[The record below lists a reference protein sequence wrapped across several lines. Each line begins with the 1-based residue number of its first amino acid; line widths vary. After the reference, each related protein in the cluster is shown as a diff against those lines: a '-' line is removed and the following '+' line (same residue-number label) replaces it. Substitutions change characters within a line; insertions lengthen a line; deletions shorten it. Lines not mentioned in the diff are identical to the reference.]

1 MKRLFRFVPVLVLSG
16 LMPILS
22 AQEGGLPFNTGKN
35 SDVLKAPIFP
45 ARAWWH
51 RSFSEDA
58 PRVQMIEPTKLADY
72 VVNGKL
78 ELPLR
83 SYLELVIANNTEIQ
97 IQKLLIETPKNNIT
111 RTFSQFDP
119 TLTTS
124 YRSTRVKTPTQ
135 DALAGAETLQQL
147 TQPYQ
152 VSYQQTL
159 ETGTQYNVGFRS
171 NRTST
176 NNAFAFFNP
185 VFNTN
190 FDIGFAQPLLRNRG
204 GMVNRIPIMIARTR
218 YQASR
223 DNMEDQILRLVQQ
236 AENAYWLVVEAREA
250 LMVQEKALELADQVL
265 KRAQLELK
273 LGSIS
278 PLEIY
283 QPEQTYANQQVFV
296 TQARYRLVQA
306 EDALR
311 RQIGA
316 DLDPNFRD
324 LPIELT
330 ETVLPPSDDQ
340 ALPKEDLVGTAIQ
353 RRPDLKGVRRNLD
366 VDELQIRLA
375 KNNLLPNLSLQGNYT
390 AFGRGGTFL
399 QRQNIFAGDGT
410 QSTVINRIPGGFGD
424 AFSQTFGFGFPTYG
438 MALVLN
444 LPIRDRRAAADLADA
459 TVARKLDAYRVRNQE
474 QQIRL
479 EVLNAITQVENSR
492 ASVQQAQVALDF
504 SEKRVEAE
512 QKRYDLG
519 VTTIFFLLDANNA
532 LVQARANLVQQSL
545 QYRRNL
551 TNLLRTTGQLLDER
565 GITVQ

>member
-1 MKRLFRFVPVLVLSG
+1 MNVSRILGAVIASG
-16 LMPILS
+16 CLLS
-22 AQEGGLPFNTGKN
+22 APAQESGLPFNTGKN
-35 SDVLKAPIFP
+35 SDVLQAPTFP
-45 ARAWWH
+45 MKGWWR
-51 RSFSEDA
+51 RSFAEDI
-58 PRVQMIEPTKLADY
+58 PRVRMVEPVKLADY
-72 VVNGKL
+72 VVDGKI
-78 ELPLR
+78 ELSLR
-83 SYLELVIANNTEIQ
+83 AYLELVMANNTEIQ
-97 IQKLLIETPKNNIT
+97 IQKLLVETPKNAIT
-111 RTFSQFDP
+111 RAFSQFDP

-124 YRSTRVKTPTQ
+124 FRSTRAKTPTA

-152 VSYQQTL
+152 LTYQQTL
-159 ETGTQYNVGFRS
+159 ETGTQYNIGFRS
-171 NRTST
+171 NRVST

-190 FDIGFAQPLLRNRG
+190 FDIGFTQPLLRNRG
-204 GMVNRIPIMIARTR
+204 AVNRIPIMIARTR

-223 DNMEDQILRLVQQ
+223 DNLEDQIMRLVQQ
-236 AENAYWLVVEAREA
+236 AENTYWAVVEAREA
-250 LMVQEKALELADQVL
+250 LKVQEKALELADQVL

-283 QPEQTYANQQVFV
+283 QPEQTYANQQVFL
-296 TQARYRLVQA
+296 TQARYRLAQA

-316 DLDPNFRD
+316 DLDPNFRN

-340 ALPKEDLVGTAIQ
+340 PFDKERLVETAIA
-353 RRPDLKGVRRNLD
+353 RRPDLRAVRRNLD
-366 VDELQIRLA
+366 VDELQIRQA
-375 KNNLLPNLSLQGNYT
+375 KNALLPNLSLSGTYT

-410 QSTVINRIPGGFGD
+410 QSTVISRIPGGFGD
-424 AFSQTFGFGFPTYG
+424 ALSQTFGFGFPTYG
-438 MALVLN
+438 FALTLT

-459 TVARKLDAYRVRNQE
+459 AVARKLDAYRVRNQE

-479 EVLNAITQVENSR
+479 EVLNAINQVENSR

-519 VTTIFFLLDANNA
+519 VTTIFFLLDAQNA
-532 LVQARANLVQQSL
+532 LVQANSNLVQQSL

-551 TNLLRTTGQLLDER
+551 TNLLRVTGELLEER
-565 GITVQ
+565 GISVQ